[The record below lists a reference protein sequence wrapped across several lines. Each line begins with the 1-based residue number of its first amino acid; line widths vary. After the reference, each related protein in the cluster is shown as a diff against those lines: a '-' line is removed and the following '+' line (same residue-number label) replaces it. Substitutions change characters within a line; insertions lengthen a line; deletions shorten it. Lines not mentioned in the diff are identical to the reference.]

1 MEKYSQCGQDL
12 IVLKYLE
19 NKRNGYFLDIGSGYP
34 ITINNTYLLEK
45 NYGWKGISI
54 DIENY
59 IEPNGKTWDETRNS
73 IHILN
78 NALNI
83 DYSFLLNEH
92 KAPKVIDFITMDL
105 EPPSLTF
112 ELLYKIP
119 FNEYSFN
126 FISFETD
133 EGREGGDYRKIKS
146 REYITSKG
154 YHLLGNLGGQDDLY
168 INNNIINILEYINFF
183 DSLID
188 IGIPIHTIKQFNNF

>member
-19 NKRNGYFLDIGSGYP
+19 NKRNGYFLDIGCGYP

-45 NYGWKGISI
+45 NYGWSGLSL

-59 IEPNGKTWDETRNS
+59 LEPNGKTWAETRNS

-92 KAPKVIDFITMDL
+92 NAPKVIDFITMDL
-105 EPPSLTF
+105 EPPTLTF

-133 EGREGGDYRKIKS
+133 EGRKGGDYRKLKS

-168 INNNIINILEYINFF
+168 INNNIINILEHTNFY
-183 DSLID
+183 DSLIE
-188 IGIPIHTIKQFNNF
+188 IGIPEHTIKQFINI